1 MTAPLARRHLFGLDF
16 IDAPD
21 VTSVADALLDDTAV
35 AAALERI
42 DGRLPVV
49 VTPNVDHLVRLD
61 RQADAVAARIVS
73 GAAFVLP
80 DGQPIVWASGWLG
93 APLRARLPG
102 SSLVGELWPRLVDA
116 GTRVAVVATSH
127 EVASAVE
134 GDSPAALAVV
144 APQLD
149 LADRDAFDSFVA
161 DVADRIA
168 AHRAELV
175 FVTLGFPKQCNIIDG
190 VLARWPSDLPPPLC
204 FAVGASF
211 DMRYGIVKRA
221 PDWVQRIGMEW
232 FFRFV
237 QEPRRL
243 FKRYFVDDLHF
254 ARMVARE
261 RRARRS
267 PDAAAAA
274 ERHG

>member
-1 MTAPLARRHLFGLDF
+1 MTDPLSRRHLFGLDF

-21 VTSVADALLDDTAV
+21 VAAVAEAVIDPAVV
-35 AAALERI
+35 AAALVRI
-42 DGRLPVV
+42 PGRLPVV

-61 RQADAVAARIVS
+61 RRADAVAAGIVS
-73 GAAFVLP
+73 SAAFVLP

-102 SSLVGELWPRLVDA
+102 SGLVGELWPRLVAA
-116 GTRVAVVATSH
+116 GTRVVVVATST
-127 EVASAVE
+127 EVATAVE
-134 GDSPAALAVV
+134 ADSPSAIALV

-149 LADRDAFDSFVA
+149 LADRHGFDAFVA
-161 DVADRIA
+161 EVAARAI
-168 AHRAELV
+168 AHRAEAV
-175 FVTLGFPKQCNIIDG
+175 FVTLGFPKQCNIIHG
-190 VLARWPSDLPPPLC
+190 LLERWPDGAPRPLC

-221 PDWVQRIGMEW
+221 PDWIQRIGMEW

-254 ARMVARE
+254 LRMVRRE
-261 RRARRS
+261 RRARR
-267 PDAAAAA
+267 A
-274 ERHG
+274 